1 MARFVIG
8 GSWAEYTR
16 HPAIMGDL
24 LNDGDLAI
32 TRLRRIIQ
40 ARSRGVYADSREH
53 RASCSS
59 PRGAL
64 TGRCQEICTEPGLRP
79 VSVP

>member
-40 ARSRGVYADSREH
+40 ARSRGVLRGFARTSGFLFV
-53 RASCSS
+53 A
-59 PRGAL
+59 PRCVDG
-64 TGRCQEICTEPGLRP
+64 
-79 VSVP
+79 